1 MEAPIARPSLRVIP
15 STAIGFPGPSTA
27 SVQESRE
34 RSRLY
39 APPRV
44 ALSVPGEG
52 VAFRGLLRL
61 MRESQGG
68 GCMLLFMIA
77 VGIGIFLF
85 GAAGTWG
92 PYKEGLRA
100 NGDPRFFLVM
110 MGFGTVFALIA
121 LRMLQIQLNSVRK
134 DGRDRGR
141 GNPKRPWE
149 SDHPWRPEGQ
159 DPDYAGNSGGFLLG
173 LIAFL
178 GMLGLFNMVF
188 MSPSPWLPR
197 GIVLFFDLIGLLF
210 LLDALR
216 KAWQALRHGRP
227 RMRWT
232 SFPAFLGD
240 RLEGVFLIRRTLRP
254 TGPVKATLRCI
265 EDAGGGESLEPFVIY
280 QQIREIDRGGDALRE
295 LPISFD
301 IPSDLPGTHLDRA
314 EATYWQ
320 VFLQVPVT
328 GPDFETVFLAPVYKR
343 RNVN

>member
-1 MEAPIARPSLRVIP
+1 M
-15 STAIGFPGPSTA
+15 AIGFPGPSTA
-27 SVQESRE
+27 SVQESRT

-39 APPRV
+39 APPRE

-52 VAFRGLLRL
+52 LAFRELLRG
-61 MRESQGG
+61 MRKLQGG
-68 GCMLLFMIA
+68 GCMLLFLIV
-77 VGIGIFLF
+77 VGAGIFLF

-110 MGFGTVFALIA
+110 MGFGTVFALVA

-141 GNPKRPWE
+141 GNPGRPWE

-159 DPDYAGNSGGFLLG
+159 GPDYAGNSGGFLLG

-178 GMLGLFNMVF
+178 GMLGLFNLVF
-188 MSPSPWLPR
+188 ISPSPWLLR
-197 GIVLFFDLIGLLF
+197 GIVLFFDLFGLLF

-216 KAWQALRHGRP
+216 KAWQAVRHGRP

-232 SFPAFLGD
+232 TFPAFLGG
-240 RLEGVFLIRRTLRP
+240 RLEGVFLIRPAMRP
-254 TGPVKATLRCI
+254 RGPVKATLRCV
-265 EDAGGGESLEPFVIY
+265 EDAGAGESATLEPFVIY
-280 QQIREIDRGGDALRE
+280 QQIREIDGGGDALRE
-295 LPISFD
+295 LPVAFD
-301 IPSDLPGTHLDRA
+301 IPPDLPGTRLDRTA
-314 EATYWQ
+314 ATYWQ

-328 GPDFETVFLAPVYKR
+328 GPDFETVFLAPVYAR
-343 RNVN
+343 RDA